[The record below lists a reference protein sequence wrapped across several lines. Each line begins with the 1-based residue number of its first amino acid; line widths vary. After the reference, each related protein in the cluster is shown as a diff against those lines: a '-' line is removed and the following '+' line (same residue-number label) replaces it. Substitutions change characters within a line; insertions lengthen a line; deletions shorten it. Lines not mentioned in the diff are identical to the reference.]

1 MRALEMR
8 KSLVRI
14 PSPDGTTRHAR
25 IFSLPNSIERS
36 IRAQDFSKDAV
47 FNYSLEKGIIVRT
60 DPGFAFCDDLHSAVD
75 RLADCDSFKTRG
87 SEVRKNPGGP
97 SFDSSPKDLLYK
109 F

>member
-14 PSPDGTTRHAR
+14 PSPAGTTRYAR

-36 IRAQDFSKDAV
+36 IRTQDFSKD
-47 FNYSLEKGIIVRT
+47 
-60 DPGFAFCDDLHSAVD
+60 
-75 RLADCDSFKTRG
+75 
-87 SEVRKNPGGP
+87 PGGLP
-97 SFDSSPKDLLYK
+97 FDSSSKDLLYK